1 MAKMEITL
9 DPEAKAA
16 IEALTDQVKA
26 LRDLLETRAGTEHHY
41 HFQGATDVDIASAV
55 ASMVRAQRNAV

>member
-1 MAKMEITL
+1 MAAMEMKIAF

-26 LRDLLETRAGTEHHY
+26 LRDLLETKAGVEHHY
-41 HFQGATDVDIASAV
+41 HFQGNLDQKELDRLSRTRATWHG
-55 ASMVRAQRNAV
+55 